1 MPLLRLDAR
10 RRGSHCATFAA
21 LAAAMLG
28 AGCAGTSTTA
38 PGERPAWI
46 DYPESERPT
55 QRYMTAVGAGAD
67 RARAEENAYVRLA
80 QQISTNVDAV
90 ETRLEEY
97 SQRDDGHTVR
107 FHVRTVTLLSG
118 VRLSAAR
125 ELLGVR
131 IAETWRDPA
140 RKEHYALAILE
151 RRRAAEI
158 YSQEMDRTEKEALAA
173 LRRAE
178 QSESPLM
185 AILDLRAALTAA
197 RAFHELKR
205 SWRAIASGMA
215 EPNDPFPDGP
225 AASISEIE
233 ARMAALQ
240 RSIGASVELNR
251 DAPRPLQADA
261 VEALRRLGLPSVS
274 GGRPGLRLL
283 LDYTT
288 EPMASYQADRRA
300 VSWRLRVQALDGR
313 TDRPLD
319 EMTLEGIGVGASAMQ
334 ADTEASDAARRQFN
348 ASIENFLLR
357 ALYREE

>member
-1 MPLLRLDAR
+1 MRQLPPVAR
-10 RRGSHCATFAA
+10 GGLFMFM
-21 LAAAMLG
+21 AMLC
-28 AGCAGTSTTA
+28 AGCAGSSSLA

-46 DYPESERPT
+46 DFPEAERPT
-55 QRYMTAVGAGAD
+55 RQYMTAVGIGAD

-90 ETRLEEY
+90 EARLEEF

-140 RKEHYALAILE
+140 RNEHFALAVLE
-151 RRRAAEI
+151 RRRAAGI
-158 YSQEMDRTEKEALAA
+158 YAQEMERTENEALAA

-178 QSESPLM
+178 QSESPLI

-197 RAFHELKR
+197 RALHELNR
-205 SWRAIASGMA
+205 SWRAIVEGMA
-215 EPNDPFPDGP
+215 EPNDPFPAGP
-225 AASISEIE
+225 AASIAEIE
-233 ARMAALQ
+233 ARLAALQ

-251 DAPRPLQADA
+251 DAPRSLHTEA
-261 VEALRRLGLPSVS
+261 VEALRRLGLPTVS

-283 LDYTT
+283 LDYTH
-288 EPMASYQADRRA
+288 EPVASYQADRRA
-300 VSWRLRVQALDGR
+300 VSWRLRIQALDGR

-319 EMTLEGIGVGASAMQ
+319 ERTLEGVGVGASALQ
-334 ADTEASDAARRQFN
+334 AETEAADAARRQFRS
-348 ASIENFLLR
+348 SIENFLLR
-357 ALYREE
+357 ALYREEE